1 MHTSEFPATPNITLS
16 TNSRRTILLLRFCPY
31 SERNASQFFAAG
43 HASVRATDWQIP
55 EQSAALCHCAHGN
68 DQRHACVPQQDR
80 QNKPQT

>member
-16 TNSRRTILLLRFCPY
+16 TNSRRTILLLRFCRY

-43 HASVRATDWQIP
+43 HAFVRATDWQ
-55 EQSAALCHCAHGN
+55 CHCAHGN